1 MKTEIQ
7 PQMKTEIQPQM
18 ISSASN
24 LNISAKRRKIL
35 RKIGSILKSQSQTI
49 KIDNRILPLF
59 RRPLVI
65 LNREE
70 YKNNDNKIK
79 QISTLII
86 KENKLT
92 SLSSKEKNTK
102 ISNLI
107 LGYFLDYLILKNLNL
122 KKYLEQ
128 NNKLALIIKKKS
140 DKLYNEISYFIEQ
153 VNLLIYKGKIY
164 IKKKKYPNTRL
175 ELKSITKKTS
185 DTLFIKKQKKLIKM
199 FKIICC
205 TKRNKNHSTVRDL
218 NIHKNR
224 NFRKVFLYYKI
235 SAEEINKG
243 KENNKQLI
251 KFGNKIIHELDFHI
265 FKTNILI
272 KKIKKQ
278 NKVLNFLKNIF
289 SFNLNSNVD
298 NNNNNNNNIVFNSKL
313 ETKISPSIL
322 KLYKNLLLN
331 KMFNLNLIN
340 KSNLIQIEH
349 TIKSIFK
356 NKEFNINTQ
365 GIFENSNPI
374 SLVYKNKNS
383 DPILHKYL
391 QVMSKYNLPNK
402 NIFIYYSNIIGF
414 KFNSETSKLFKNIYK
429 LLAYSFKSMY
439 VLISKPVFV
448 FTSNKIIIQLF
459 FYLFIPNFYKNKKFN
474 TKKLNKK
481 FIRPNKNL
489 SSETA
494 EETAEATEEA
504 NSENLQNLQ
513 NKNAKQKPKLRRKQ
527 EKNKLRINLSWIKRR
542 YKKQIRRFNR
552 KFKKIKR
559 IKRQKLTKLYI
570 YKKNITKI
578 FNNKFKILCN
588 ILSNLFKNSVELNL
602 IRIHYPYND
611 SNILANLL
619 AIFINRIKLRIIAKK
634 LFRKAVIKKKYNYRS
649 TKTNKLNII
658 PSFLSGINIKMA
670 GRLLYRR
677 IVPKKTVK
685 IIRRGAVSRS
695 KINYLDVARFT
706 NKNKRGAYSITVSS
720 GQNLVI

>member
-1 MKTEIQ
+1 MKTEI
-7 PQMKTEIQPQM
+7 KSQM

-24 LNISAKRRKIL
+24 LNISAKRKKIL
-35 RKIGSILKSQSQTI
+35 KKIGSILKSQSKTI

-65 LNREE
+65 ANREE
-70 YKNNDNKIK
+70 YKNNDDKIK

-92 SLSSKEKNTK
+92 SLSSQEKNK
-102 ISNLI
+102 QISNLI

-122 KKYLEQ
+122 KKYLHQ
-128 NNKLALIIKKKS
+128 KNKLALIIKKKS
-140 DKLYNEISYFIEQ
+140 DKLSNEISNFIEQ
-153 VNLLIYKGKIY
+153 VNLLIFKGKIY
-164 IKKKKYPNTRL
+164 IKKKEYTKDL

-185 DTLFIKKQKKLIKM
+185 DTLFTKKQKKLIKM

-205 TKRNKNHSTVRDL
+205 TKKQKNYNTVRDL
-218 NIHKNR
+218 KIPRKNR
-224 NFRKVFLYYKI
+224 FRKFYLYYKI
-235 SAEEINKG
+235 SAEEIIKG
-243 KENNKQLI
+243 KEKNKELI
-251 KFGNKIIHELDFHI
+251 KFGNKIIHKLDFHI
-265 FKTNILI
+265 YKTNNLI
-272 KKIKKQ
+272 NKIKNQ
-278 NKVLNFLKNIF
+278 NKVLNFFKNINIF
-289 SFNLNSNVD
+289 SLNLNIN
-298 NNNNNNNNIVFNSKL
+298 NNNNNNNNIGFDSKL
-313 ETKISPSIL
+313 LLNYNLSPSIL

-365 GIFENSNPI
+365 GISENSNPI
-374 SLVYKNKNS
+374 SVVYNKKKS
-383 DPILHKYL
+383 EPILHKYL
-391 QVMSKYNLPNK
+391 QVMSKYKLPNK
-402 NIFIYYSNIIGF
+402 KIYIYYSNIIGF

-429 LLAYSFKSMY
+429 LLSYSFKSMY

-459 FYLFIPNFYKNKKFN
+459 YYLFIPNFYKNKKFY
-474 TKKLNKK
+474 NKK
-481 FIRPNKNL
+481 FNKNKKKFSKKL
-489 SSETA
+489 ASSSSSTIKQ
-494 EETAEATEEA
+494 
-504 NSENLQNLQ
+504 QNLK
-513 NKNAKQKPKLRRKQ
+513 NPNAKPKPKLRRKHVTSL
-527 EKNKLRINLSWIKRR
+527 EKNKLRINLSWIKRI
-542 YKKQIRRFNR
+542 YKKQIRRFNS
-552 KFKKIKR
+552 KFKQINI

-578 FNNKFKILCN
+578 FKNKFKILCN
-588 ILSNLFKNSVELNL
+588 ILSNLFKKSVELNL

-649 TKTNKLNII
+649 TKTNKFNII

-720 GQNLVI
+720 GQNLFI